1 VLNYGSHRSHTC
13 PWADTYDWGPG
24 IVRKG
29 DKSFRDRNQNSI
41 TLQGDQWVRDTT
53 KKNTGKTETYQGPAL
68 TGKTCIFLSVGLSG
82 ESCSLPSQRKGVF
95 PSGNSSV
102 FLSSWIDPNRLD
114 PYLYRTR
121 NRELSRSQWGKNI
134 KNIVEGY
141 PHGTK
146 FLQDFFDCP
155 THHLRVLVE
164 IILR

>member
-1 VLNYGSHRSHTC
+1 MARIGATPV
-13 PWADTYDWGPG
+13 PGPTHMIG
-24 IVRKG
+24 VPGLSGRVINPFETVAKMVSPFGEISRYKTLPE
-29 DKSFRDRNQNSI
+29 KNS
-41 TLQGDQWVRDTT
+41 
-53 KKNTGKTETYQGPAL
+53 GKIETYQGPAL
-68 TGKTCIFLSVGLSG
+68 TSKTCIFLSVGLSG

-121 NRELSRSQWGKNI
+121 NRELSSSQWGKNVKDI
-134 KNIVEGY
+134 IEGY